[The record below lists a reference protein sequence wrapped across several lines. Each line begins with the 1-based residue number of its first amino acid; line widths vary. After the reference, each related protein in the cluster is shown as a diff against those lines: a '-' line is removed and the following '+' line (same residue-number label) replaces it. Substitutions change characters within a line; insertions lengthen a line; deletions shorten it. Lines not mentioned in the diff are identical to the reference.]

1 MPKSSPHLLEIQR
14 LLRQQAAIATF
25 GSFALRE
32 TSLKAI
38 LDEATRVCAE
48 GLDVPFCKICR
59 YRPEEDDLFVEAGVG
74 WKGGVVG
81 TVISKADISSPQ
93 GRAFITGN
101 PSICDNLL
109 ADTHFKLASFYAE
122 YGIISTI
129 DVIIKGTTRPY
140 GVLEVDS
147 DKPHK
152 YDQHDINF
160 LTGFANVVA
169 EAVQKA
175 DRAELLSETLK
186 QKETLITE
194 KDNLLEQRKVLVQEL
209 EHRVRNNLQLIYG
222 MLNQQ
227 LREFPDANEQRGI
240 RAVARRVSTLASV
253 YNNLSGGEMKDKSDF
268 GKFAKTLC
276 HDIAEFQK
284 DPEKS
289 ITLTCQGEELLLS
302 LDLITILGIILTE
315 LVTNAYDH
323 AFPEGKGKIS
333 VHVKNSGTDP
343 AMGILTV
350 QDDGKGFDATK
361 ETKRHGINLLKR
373 LVQQLKGTVE
383 VDTSKGTVWTIKFPI
398 TL

>member
-333 VHVKNSGTDP
+333 VRVKNSGTDP